1 MKERGRERGREGG
14 RKGGMEEGRKE
25 RNEMKWRKEGERGRE
40 GGTRGEETGEIPW
53 PGPLLN
59 TAVSGHDN
67 CSAVAKFQL
76 GKEQPEDKLNAKEVS
91 EDKGKSWGL

>member
-1 MKERGRERGREGG
+1 M
-14 RKGGMEEGRKE
+14 
-25 RNEMKWRKEGERGRE
+25 
-40 GGTRGEETGEIPW
+40 
-53 PGPLLN
+53 N